1 MMRIP
6 TVTKNLLLI
15 NVIAFILMWLLQ
27 RVSFMGGTPTDLNN
41 IFGLHF
47 FLATDFQ
54 FYQLFTYM
62 FMHANLEHIFFNMF
76 ALWMFGMVVEQVWGP
91 RRFLFYYIICGIG
104 AGIFQEAAQF
114 CSFYLTVSSHI
125 PSFTIGQLPQ
135 IAYQLSP
142 MLNNWTTVGA
152 SGAIY
157 AILLAFGMLF
167 PNERLF
173 IIPIP
178 IPIKAKFFVM
188 IYAGIQLVMAL
199 STTSDNVAHLAH
211 LGGMIV
217 GFFLIRYWRRHPGV
231 GNNALQGQQFFD
243 NLKRKWDHR
252 KQQQGGNGN
261 ATHVNGDD
269 NVNRQSDWEYN
280 RRKQEDQEEVDRILD
295 KIRKSGYDSLSAD
308 EKRRLFESSK
318 KN

>member
-27 RVSFMGGTPTDLNN
+27 RVSFMGGTPIDLNN

-76 ALWMFGMVVEQVWGP
+76 ALWMFGMVVEHVWGP

-157 AILLAFGMLF
+157 AILLAFGYY
-167 PNERLF
+167 P
-173 IIPIP
+173 
-178 IPIKAKFFVM
+178 
-188 IYAGIQLVMAL
+188 
-199 STTSDNVAHLAH
+199 
-211 LGGMIV
+211 
-217 GFFLIRYWRRHPGV
+217 HP
-231 GNNALQGQQFFD
+231 
-243 NLKRKWDHR
+243 HP
-252 KQQQGGNGN
+252 
-261 ATHVNGDD
+261 H
-269 NVNRQSDWEYN
+269 
-280 RRKQEDQEEVDRILD
+280 
-295 KIRKSGYDSLSAD
+295 KS
-308 EKRRLFESSK
+308 
-318 KN
+318 